1 MNLNHREIER
11 LEGLVKALKMKISVF
26 EKKYIKYI
34 PTTLEED
41 LMDIEQEIEFWNN
54 PKNF

>member
-11 LEGLVKALKMKISVF
+11 LEGLVEALQKKITFIMMCPSTSNTF
-26 EKKYIKYI
+26 QEKWEENEKK
-34 PTTLEED
+34 
-41 LMDIEQEIEFWNN
+41 IEFYSN